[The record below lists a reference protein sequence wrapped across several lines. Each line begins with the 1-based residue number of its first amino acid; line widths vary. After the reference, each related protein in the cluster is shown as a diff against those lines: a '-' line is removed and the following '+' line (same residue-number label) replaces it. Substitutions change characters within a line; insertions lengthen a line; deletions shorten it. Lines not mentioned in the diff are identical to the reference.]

1 MKKFFKTLIVYFFG
15 NAFSRL
21 VSFVFLLP
29 LQTKYCTDAQ
39 IGEVDL
45 INTLITVI
53 IPVLCIEVWTG
64 ILRYLYD
71 YKSIKNKE
79 RVIST
84 GLVINL
90 MCFLLFTLCFVLA
103 TFIFKIPYAIYIFFF
118 ATGYMLNSTWSYIAR
133 GLGYN
138 TVYVFSGAIGSI
150 LSLILHLTLLA
161 TSSAKVESLI
171 ICYTASYIGPVIFM
185 ECCVRVFRRFSL
197 KKVSPTLFRQMFFF
211 CLPLS
216 VNSVSYWL
224 TNSFNRVVIR
234 WQLGAPMN
242 GQFAIASKFTMII
255 MLIVTV
261 FNLAWAETAYAM
273 NGDKERAQKYNMVL
287 KYYNRFI
294 GSGVLLL
301 IPVTLLIFP
310 LMVHGDYTIGKQILP
325 PYYLA
330 TFLSTLASFMGGI
343 LQAEKNTKVLFS
355 SAMWGS
361 GVSVV
366 TLLVLI
372 PLLKWIDPNMTFN
385 PLFAVTL
392 SLILSFATTAFLR
405 VRIARRSMGVRFDY
419 RFLFAYLPVFVI
431 GWVVFQSG
439 IGWLNL
445 IYFIAAGLFALW
457 LMRGMILMILKKLR
471 QRKDA

>member
-29 LQTKYCTDAQ
+29 LQTKYCSDAQ
-39 IGEVDL
+39 IGTVDL

-64 ILRYLYD
+64 ILRYIYD
-71 YKSIKNKE
+71 YKSLKNKE

-84 GLVINL
+84 GLIINL
-90 MCFLLFTLCFVLA
+90 MCFILFTLCFLLA
-103 TFIFKIPYAIYIFFF
+103 SVIFHIPYAIYIYFF
-118 ATGYMLNSTWSYIAR
+118 AVGYMLNSTWSYIAR

-161 TSSAKVESLI
+161 TSTAKVESLLL
-171 ICYTASYIGPVIFM
+171 CYTASYLGPFLFM
-185 ECCVRVFRRFSL
+185 ECFVRVHRRFSP
-197 KKVSPTLFRQMFFF
+197 KKVNGPLFKQMLLF

-234 WQLGAPMN
+234 GLLGPSMN

-273 NGDKERAQKYNMVL
+273 NSDKERAKKYSMVL

-294 GSGVLLL
+294 GCGVLLL
-301 IPVTLLIFP
+301 IPFTLLIFP
-310 LMVHGDYTIGKQILP
+310 WMIRGGDYSIGKEILP
-325 PYYLA
+325 TYYLA

-343 LQAEKNTKVLFS
+343 LQAEKDTKFLFS

-366 TLLVLI
+366 SLLTLM
-372 PLLKWIDPNMTFN
+372 PLMQKFTPSIN
-385 PLFAVTL
+385 PLYAATV
-392 SLILSFATTAFLR
+392 SLLLSFGITAALR
-405 VRIARRSMGVRFDY
+405 VRFSKRTMGVRFDY
-419 RFLFAYLPVFVI
+419 RFLFAYLPVFLV
-431 GWVVFQSG
+431 GWVIFQTG
-439 IGWLNL
+439 ILWLNL
-445 IYFIAAGLFALW
+445 VYFLLAGLFALF
-457 LMRGMILMILKKLR
+457 LMREMIGMVFSRVTARFKR
-471 QRKDA
+471 